1 MLLVALNVTWKQK
14 LTNKQLYG
22 NLPKISEVIREKRL
36 KIAGHCVRHKEEIA
50 NQFLLWQP
58 TRGKRKRGRQAII
71 YVDCLLQDTGLEEV
85 NELKTLM

>member
-50 NQFLLWQP
+50 NQLVLWQP
-58 TRGKRKRGRQAII
+58 TRGKRKRGRQAIT